1 MKLTRKQLRRLIQEA
16 LGDRIPIFPGGPVT
30 QDEIESL
37 RQAGREN
44 ADLSNLNQNQLRNL
58 KNLEA
63 GDDESI
69 NQSRIVYQSF
79 GSEEP
84 DITVEEEENF
94 LISQIGFELAPFLGT
109 GVYSI
114 QPELLKK
121 FRKSLD
127 YSQEVWFMS
136 SEATP
141 SDHSIRWLKTAEDK
155 MDNQKYSMLEKL
167 KDGTY
172 SIYGWNPTAYRPLL
186 DYGLLPDEQEEI
198 EEAIYKGLTEDIPM
212 SYALYRAILHFQP
225 NVHTRSAM

>member
-1 MKLTRKQLRRLIQEA
+1 MKITRKQLRRLIQEA

-172 SIYGWNPTAYRPLL
+172 SIYGWNPTGARPLIE
-186 DYGLLPDEQEEI
+186 YGLLPGEQEEI
-198 EEAIYKGLTEDIPM
+198 EEAIYKGLTEDIPV

-225 NVHTRSAM
+225 NVYTRSAM